1 MFLTILTEEALCNI
15 PQAQSE
21 LQALQELDDIKHR
34 GEVQSA
40 VLEQR
45 SKQHQARLESE
56 LESVQHQN
64 DTLFKNES
72 RARQAV
78 QQIEME
84 LRARVDELRE
94 KQKLEMELRAII
106 NELRAKMEEQMEE
119 QKQKQDGLEGKVTTL
134 VGKLKELQ
142 HHSAELE
149 KRLSTKEKEISI
161 FTRTLK
167 QLQDF
172 NKELESRALSAESSQ
187 GRAASIEV
195 QNLDSQLRS
204 TKIR

>member
-1 MFLTILTEEALCNI
+1 
-15 PQAQSE
+15 
-21 LQALQELDDIKHR
+21 
-34 GEVQSA
+34 
-40 VLEQR
+40 
-45 SKQHQARLESE
+45 
-56 LESVQHQN
+56 
-64 DTLFKNES
+64 
-72 RARQAV
+72 
-78 QQIEME
+78 
-84 LRARVDELRE
+84 
-94 KQKLEMELRAII
+94 
-106 NELRAKMEEQMEE
+106 MEEQKEE

>member
-94 KQKLEMELRAII
+94 KQKLEMELRATV
-106 NELRAKMEEQMEE
+106 NELRAKMEEQ
-119 QKQKQDGLEGKVTTL
+119 KQMPDGLEGKVKTL
-134 VGKLKELQ
+134 AGKLKELQ

-149 KRLSTKEKEISI
+149 KRLSAKEKEVFIL
-161 FTRTLK
+161 TRTLK

-187 GRAASIEV
+187 GHAASSEV
-195 QNLDSQLRS
+195 QHLNSQLRS